1 MSRFAI
7 WAMAAVMLAVPSV
20 AGSAEAA
27 KKRIEKEVVVKGTL
41 AEVWHAWTTDEGVRT
56 FFAPSSNVKLAI
68 GGPYEIFFAPDAPP
82 GQRGG
87 EDLKVLSYLPMEML
101 SFDWS
106 FPPSIPSLRE
116 AGARTWV
123 VVTLAEAGQNQVRV
137 RLTQLGWQNGEAWD
151 KGYAYFQRA
160 WDVVLGR
167 LEKRFAS
174 GPIDW
179 NAP

>member
-1 MSRFAI
+1 MCRLATCAI
-7 WAMAAVMLAVPSV
+7 AALLLGRP
-20 AGSAEAA
+20 AA
-27 KKRIEKEVVVKGTL
+27 AAQPQGETTSITKEVVVPATR
-41 AEVWHAWTTDEGVRT
+41 AEVWRAWTTDEGVRT
-56 FFAPSSNVKLAI
+56 FLAPSSNVKLAI

-123 VVTLAEAGQNQVRV
+123 VVTLADAGPGQVRV
-137 RLTQLGWQNGEAWD
+137 RLTQLGWQSGGDWDKSYNYFQHAWD
-151 KGYAYFQRA
+151 I
-160 WDVVLGR
+160 VLGR